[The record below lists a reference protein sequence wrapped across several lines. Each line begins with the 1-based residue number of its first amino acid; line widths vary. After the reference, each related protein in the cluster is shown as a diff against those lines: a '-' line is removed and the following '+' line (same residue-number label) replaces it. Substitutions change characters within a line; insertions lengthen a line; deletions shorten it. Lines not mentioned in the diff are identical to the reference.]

1 MCMKKKI
8 RLHFIIA
15 AALVIVFCGIYKVCE
30 MRAFS
35 TTNCDYSYVDNPTG
49 IEKKKEAMLSV
60 SDNENRFWFSDDTD
74 LQESNPRAY
83 WLMNRMMQMV
93 QSIVDAEDDWAWM
106 LAMNESIEIYNE
118 NRGCAPEHIDAA
130 LADIERLIG
139 IYGAGSQ
146 AEINTASY
154 VDMMVMHYRTVYAYY
169 NLIEQINDVDKDKR
183 LSALYYQE
191 FKEWFD
197 LNNAQNGLMCFYTY
211 AAARYS
217 AMPMELNGTFARWS
231 EERLTELEIERQ
243 ICLHRDWKPFKS
255 DSESVLNQEFD
266 VILNYFKGK
275 TPNNVV
281 EEMLADW
288 VEKDYEFAREQVD
301 GCFDFEEIAKMIGY
315 YETAIANW
323 RTIREEITLKLPKEK
338 LESYREIT
346 KQMHTR
352 LYRDL
357 LELKEIQY

>member
-1 MCMKKKI
+1 MK
-8 RLHFIIA
+8 HFIYTIA
-15 AALVIVFCGIYKVCE
+15 IFILLASCQMGKTKGQEATTACDDYTNNTVTIEQKKNE
-30 MRAFS
+30 ML
-35 TTNCDYSYVDNPTG
+35 
-49 IEKKKEAMLSV
+49 AMA
-60 SDNENRFWFSDDTD
+60 DNEGRFYFSDDTD
-74 LQESNPRAY
+74 LQERNPPAY

-93 QSIVDAEDDWAWM
+93 QLVQTADDDWAWM
-106 LAMNESIEIYNE
+106 LAMNESVEVYNE
-118 NRGCAPEHIDAA
+118 NRGCEPEHIDAA
-130 LADIERLIG
+130 LADIERLIE

-169 NLIEQINDVDKDKR
+169 NLIEQINDADKDKR

-197 LNNAQNGLMCFYTY
+197 LNNAQNGLMSFYTY

-217 AMPMELNGTFARWS
+217 AMPMELNGAFARWS
-231 EERLTELEIERQ
+231 EERLTELEIEEH

-255 DSESVLNQEFD
+255 DSESISNQEFD

-275 TPNNVV
+275 AQNDVI
-281 EEMLADW
+281 EEMVADW

-301 GCFDFEEIAKMIGY
+301 GCFDFDKIAKMIGY

-323 RTIREEITLKLPKEK
+323 RTIREEITLMLPKEK
-338 LESYREIT
+338 QESYCEIT

-352 LYRDL
+352 LYSDL
-357 LELKEIQY
+357 LDLKEINY